1 MEMSLTQT
9 LWGSTENS
17 CDSLDP
23 GDVSS
28 GSVRFFFWSDLSG
41 SLRLSQ
47 HSCGISAV
55 GCGWLPHGYAW
66 TQKQKPFT
74 NAQRLG
80 TNSHPEPWMGT
91 SHFMQHGWKWCHF
104 RDFITDSKLKSWSQV
119 QAFVFVDHWWLLQ
132 IEGFRVVSIVT
143 WKDLLDRLFSCFDAG
158 TNFEI
163 PHPLATKCDSS
174 SK

>member
-1 MEMSLTQT
+1 MVLNRSQQWCTNCAWRAYMEMSLTQT

-28 GSVRFFFWSDLSG
+28 GSVRFFFKRSKWQLAAVAA
-41 SLRLSQ
+41 LLWHQ
-47 HSCGISAV
+47 HGGV
-55 GCGWLPHGYAW
+55 WLIA
-66 TQKQKPFT
+66 
-74 NAQRLG
+74 
-80 TNSHPEPWMGT
+80 PWICMDPKT
-91 SHFMQHGWKWCHF
+91 EALHGWKWCHF
-104 RDFITDSKLKSWSQV
+104 RDFITNSKLKSWSQV

-158 TNFEI
+158 TNFKIQELQWDLLG
-163 PHPLATKCDSS
+163 PTATGFET
-174 SK
+174 